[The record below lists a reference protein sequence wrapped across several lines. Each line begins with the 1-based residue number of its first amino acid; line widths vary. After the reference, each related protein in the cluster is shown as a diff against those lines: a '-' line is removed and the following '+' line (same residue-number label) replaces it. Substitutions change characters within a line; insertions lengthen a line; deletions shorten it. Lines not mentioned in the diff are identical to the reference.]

1 MGYDQIVNLH
11 DAANYI
17 PKYSSMTAAKNFVD
31 QIFLIFIYY
40 VSDTLFLNVLTPHN
54 LSQV

>member
-1 MGYDQIVNLH
+1 MGYDEIVNLH

-17 PKYSSMTAAKNFVD
+17 PEYSSMTTVKHFAD
-31 QIFLIFIYY
+31 QIFLILIYY
-40 VSDTLFLNVLTPHN
+40 VSDTLFLNVLLSCN